1 MEQSKMEQQSRME
14 FWKTVKESVSHNFWF
29 YFLTIIAVGLIIASF
44 LLPPTGIIDNSV
56 LAAAGEIFAFAALGT
71 LVHAI
76 DKGKTARVMHGNT
89 SLEVGTPNPED
100 KPEDYERL

>member
-1 MEQSKMEQQSRME
+1 MG
-14 FWKTVKESVSHNFWF
+14 FWESIRTAVSHNFWF
-29 YFLTIIAVGLIIASF
+29 YFLAVTAVGLIIASF
-44 LLPPTGIIDNSV
+44 LLPPVGVIDNSV

-89 SLEVGTPNPED
+89 SLEVSDRNDDLPERVPD
-100 KPEDYERL
+100 GMSEGIHE

>member
-1 MEQSKMEQQSRME
+1 MEQSRME

-89 SLEVGTPNPED
+89 SLEVGTPKEREEPEE
-100 KPEDYERL
+100 PEDYDERC

>member
-1 MEQSKMEQQSRME
+1 MKQSQN

-29 YFLTIIAVGLIIASF
+29 YFLTIIAVGLIITSF

-89 SLEVGTPNPED
+89 SLEVGGKNEE
-100 KPEDYERL
+100 PEDYEERC